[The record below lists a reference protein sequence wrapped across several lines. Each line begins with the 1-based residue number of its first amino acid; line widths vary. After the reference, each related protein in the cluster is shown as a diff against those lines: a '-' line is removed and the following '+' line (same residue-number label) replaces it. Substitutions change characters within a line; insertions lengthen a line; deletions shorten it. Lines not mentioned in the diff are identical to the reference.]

1 MNKTFENELKI
12 IKETAL
18 KAIGGVLDDWYE
30 SVQER
35 EKDLAKLEKE
45 IAVIDYKIALAKYT
59 LNIMKGEIENA

>member
-1 MNKTFENELKI
+1 MKTELENELKT

-30 SVQER
+30 SAQDR

-45 IAVIDYKIALAKYT
+45 IAIIDYKIALAKYT
-59 LNIMKGEIENA
+59 LNIMKGEAK

>member
-30 SVQER
+30 SAQDR

-59 LNIMKGEIENA
+59 LTIMKGEVEK

>member
-1 MNKTFENELKI
+1 MNKTLENELKT

-30 SVQER
+30 STQDR

-59 LNIMKGEIENA
+59 LCIMKGETK